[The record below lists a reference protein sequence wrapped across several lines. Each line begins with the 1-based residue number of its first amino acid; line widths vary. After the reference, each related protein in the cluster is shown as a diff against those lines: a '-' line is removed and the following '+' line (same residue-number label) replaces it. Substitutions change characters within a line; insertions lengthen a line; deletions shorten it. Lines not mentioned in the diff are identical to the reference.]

1 MRKEWI
7 NEGKPGYA
15 RETHT
20 MERDVDRDENG
31 KTVDVASGD
40 TRTIGGNGDAA
51 PRSAQNQQLISK
63 SEDSEALFFPD
74 FNNEP
79 GEDDDDAA
87 PEDDELEALLA
98 EQDTSRVSRPK
109 PAEPQSEGEDDLD
122 ALLAEQ
128 DANSNQPNSNT
139 NKDAIP
145 DEDDDLD
152 ALLAEHDASNRRTEG
167 VKAQE
172 QEAEDEDDLDV
183 LLAQRESRELDG
195 VEPVAE
201 SSPLPTIDDEDSEPV
216 T

>member
-1 MRKEWI
+1 MRMEWI
-7 NEGKPGYA
+7 NEGKPGYS

-20 MERDVDRDENG
+20 TERDVDRDENG
-31 KTVDVASGD
+31 KTVDVVKTGD
-40 TRTIGGNGDAA
+40 TRTTGGNGDAA
-51 PRSAQNQQLISK
+51 PRPAQNQQLVSK

-74 FNNEP
+74 FKEP

-87 PEDDELEALLA
+87 PEDDELDALLA
-98 EQDTSRVSRPK
+98 EQDTSHVSRPK
-109 PAEPQSEGEDDLD
+109 PGEPQSEGEDDLD

-172 QEAEDEDDLDV
+172 QAAEDEDDLDA
-183 LLAQRESRELDG
+183 LLAERESRELDG
-195 VEPVAE
+195 VELIAA
-201 SSPLPTIDDEDSEPV
+201 SSPLPIIDDEDSEPL